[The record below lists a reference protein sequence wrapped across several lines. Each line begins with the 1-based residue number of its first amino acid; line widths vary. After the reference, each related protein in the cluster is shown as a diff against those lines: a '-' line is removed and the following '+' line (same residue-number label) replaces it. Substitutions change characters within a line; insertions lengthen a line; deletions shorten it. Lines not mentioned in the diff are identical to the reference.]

1 MDKLFEELFDAIS
14 AFTNLWRKVPT
25 RISEYGIKHNLPKKE
40 ALQNWNALADEL
52 DFDKNAIRKYVLQ
65 GIDSNRYEINTNL
78 DSFRYL
84 SKRLDN
90 INFYWS
96 AYYDGIKRELG
107 SIAVLVYDI
116 DEKYKLGWHRE
127 DR

>member
-52 DFDKNAIRKYVLQ
+52 DFDKDAIRKYVLQ

-96 AYYDGIKRELG
+96 TYYN
-107 SIAVLVYDI
+107 DI
-116 DEKYKLGWHRE
+116 DKTLDDIHCLLIDIDRKYKLGQHKKN
-127 DR
+127 